1 MKLLSFLTVLLLTF
15 PNLAASQQA
24 SAPAPSSSTQAA
36 TLLTQSA
43 AALTGRVALSDV
55 TLSGTARRIAGSD
68 DESGT
73 VVLTATASGS
83 SKLALSFASGNRNE
97 VRANSSNG
105 PTGGWSGPDGAAH
118 PISYHNLMTDSGLF
132 PAFALASLLASQNT
146 VTTYVG
152 QETRNG
158 ASVIHLSAYQQLPGI
173 TGDNAVLPH
182 HLSQIEIFLDPTT
195 LLPSS
200 IAYNTHADNNALL
213 DIPIEIDFSDYR
225 VVNGIR
231 VPFHMQKSINHSLSL
246 DLQFQNV
253 TTNSGLSA
261 SDFTVGAGL

>member
-1 MKLLSFLTVLLLTF
+1 MRCARILLSPALSVLLVIPSAT
-15 PNLAASQQA
+15 QQA
-24 SAPAPSSSTQAA
+24 ASSTQASQ
-36 TLLTQSA
+36 LLQQSL
-43 AALTGRVALSDV
+43 AALQGNASLTDV

-68 DESGT
+68 DESGS

-83 SKLALSFASGNRNE
+83 SKLALSFASGNRSE
-97 VRANSSNG
+97 VRTNSNSG
-105 PTGGWSGPDGAAH
+105 PAGSWSDPDGAAH

-146 VTTYVG
+146 VATYVG

-158 ASVIHLSAYQQLPGI
+158 DSVIHLSAYQQFPGI
-173 TGDNAVLPH
+173 TGDNAVLPR

-195 LLPSS
+195 LLPAS
-200 IAYNTHADNNALL
+200 ITFNTHPDNNALL

-225 VVNGIR
+225 SVNGIQ
-231 VPFHMQKSINHSLSL
+231 VPFHIQKFLNNSLAL

-261 SDFTVGAGL
+261 ADFTVGAGL

>member
-73 VVLTATASGS
+73 VVLTATATGS

-97 VRANSSNG
+97 VRSNSSNG
-105 PTGGWSGPDGAAH
+105 PTGSWSGPDGASR

-132 PAFALASLLASQNT
+132 PAFALATLLVSQNT
-146 VTTYVG
+146 VATYIG

-158 ASVIHLSAYQQLPGI
+158 SSVIHLSAQQQLPNQ
-173 TGDNAVLPH
+173 TAKVATLLQ
-182 HLSQIEIFLDPTT
+182 HLSQMNIYLDSTT
-195 LLPSS
+195 SLPVSL
-200 IAYNTHADNNALL
+200 AYNIHPDNDAGL
-213 DIPIEIDFSDYR
+213 DIPIEIVFSDYR
-225 VVNGIR
+225 IVNGIH
-231 VPFHMQKSINHSLSL
+231 VPFHIQKFINNSLAL

-261 SDFTVGAGL
+261 SSFSL